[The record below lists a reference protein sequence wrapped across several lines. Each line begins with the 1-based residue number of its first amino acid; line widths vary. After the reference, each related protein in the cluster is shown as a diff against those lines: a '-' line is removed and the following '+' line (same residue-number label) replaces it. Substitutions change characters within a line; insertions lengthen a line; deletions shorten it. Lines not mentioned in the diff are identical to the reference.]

1 MEVLCE
7 RHTLF
12 SALTPLRPLSA
23 LGAMRARNSPL
34 EGCPRIYGGRRL
46 FETRRTKKM
55 RLSGQS
61 PSPEKAH
68 YVAGEFE
75 NRLRESMGIVCSS
88 QNPAGRRCMSAEENK
103 ALARREIE

>member
-61 PSPEKAH
+61 PSPEEVSTRIYGHRGSLIHLSAWKWNSPKF
-68 YVAGEFE
+68 VC
-75 NRLRESMGIVCSS
+75 RIVHRTPSERP
-88 QNPAGRRCMSAEENK
+88 QDGF
-103 ALARREIE
+103 